1 MDAAEAGRMVI
12 LSDKSSE
19 SSSVSPDSKRK
30 VEPERPTLG
39 NCLASAREHRE
50 LSQADAV
57 IETRIPEHYITM
69 MENNDYSMISD
80 QLYVMPF
87 LRRYAS
93 FLALD
98 PDEVVMRF
106 VREVQKAENTPSPRT
121 LQPIEMDRR
130 KPRKWTG
137 VALAAGLVA
146 VIVFAWIAESRHR
159 RLAVSPSSGNIVSDQ
174 NASSR

>member
-1 MDAAEAGRMVI
+1 MVI

-19 SSSVSPDSKRK
+19 ASNASPDPRPKA
-30 VEPERPTLG
+30 EPERRTLG
-39 NCLASAREHRE
+39 NYLVTAREQRGV
-50 LSQADAV
+50 SRTDAV
-57 IETRIPEHYITM
+57 TETRIPEHYITM
-69 MENNDYSMISD
+69 MENNDYSGISD
-80 QLYVMPF
+80 QLYIMPF

-98 PDEVVMRF
+98 PDEIVMRF
-106 VREVQKAENTPSPRT
+106 VREVQKADNAPSRT

-159 RLAVSPSSGNIVSDQ
+159 RLAINPSSGNIVSDQ